1 MTDSYSISLIQREA
15 ELYRSHGLF
24 EEALNLYQQV
34 LEDRPDMD
42 VDARRSVEAKIG
54 VIRQEIVASIPT
66 PADLNEQEVELVKKS
81 WGIQETPQEILLAA
95 NVFRE
100 IGLLKEAIHEYQ
112 KLLADNF
119 PAVQVV
125 AGLVECLLK
134 RFSPSQIMPEIE
146 RIILNVDLPGLN
158 EAVFRYKCG
167 IEMERREHNI
177 IALKLYKTAFITKLR
192 AISAVKRIREC
203 SPL

>member
-1 MTDSYSISLIQREA
+1 MTDKVSIVLAKREA

-24 EEALNLYQQV
+24 EEALNLYQQILDENPELDTDIRTAV
-34 LEDRPDMD
+34 
-42 VDARRSVEAKIG
+42 VEKIG

-66 PADLNEQEVELVKKS
+66 PADLSEQEVELVKKS
-81 WGIQETPQEILLAA
+81 WGIQETPQEILMAA

-100 IGLLKEAIHEYQ
+100 IGLLKEAIDEYQ
-112 KLLADNF
+112 KLLAGNF

-146 RIILNVDLPGLN
+146 RIILTVNLPGLN

-167 IEMERREHNI
+167 IEMERREHHH
-177 IALKLYKTAFITKLR
+177 IALQLYKTAFVTKLR
-192 AISAVKRIREC
+192 TVATVKRAREY
-203 SPL
+203 PPQ

>member
-1 MTDSYSISLIQREA
+1 MTDRVSIGSVKREA

-24 EEALNLYQQV
+24 EEALSLYQQI
-34 LEDRPDMD
+34 LDENPEMD
-42 VDARRSVEAKIG
+42 AEIRNTVEEKIG

-66 PADLNEQEVELVKKS
+66 PADLSEQEIELVKKS
-81 WGIQETPQEILLAA
+81 WGIQETPQEILMAA

-100 IGLLKEAIHEYQ
+100 IGLLKEAIDEYQ
-112 KLLADNF
+112 KLLAGNF

-146 RIILNVDLPGLN
+146 RIILNVNLPGLN

-167 IEMERREHNI
+167 IEMERREHND
-177 IALKLYKTAFITKLR
+177 IALQLYKTAFVKKLR
-192 AISAVKRIREC
+192 TVAAVKRAKEY
-203 SPL
+203 PPQ

>member
-1 MTDSYSISLIQREA
+1 MTDRIAIGLTKREA

-24 EEALNLYQQV
+24 EEALNLYQQI
-34 LEDRPDMD
+34 LDENPEMD
-42 VDARRSVEAKIG
+42 SDIGNSVVEKIR

-66 PADLNEQEVELVKKS
+66 PADLSEQEVELVKKS
-81 WGIQETPQEILLAA
+81 WGIKETPQEILLAA

-100 IGLLKEAIHEYQ
+100 IGLLKEAIDEYQ
-112 KLLADNF
+112 KLLAGNF

-134 RFSPSQIMPEIE
+134 RFSPSQIIPEIE
-146 RIILNVDLPGLN
+146 RIILNVNLSGLN

-167 IEMERREHNI
+167 VEMERREHND
-177 IALKLYKTAFITKLR
+177 IALQLYKTAFVTKLR
-192 AISAVKRIREC
+192 AVAAVKRAKEY
-203 SPL
+203 PPH